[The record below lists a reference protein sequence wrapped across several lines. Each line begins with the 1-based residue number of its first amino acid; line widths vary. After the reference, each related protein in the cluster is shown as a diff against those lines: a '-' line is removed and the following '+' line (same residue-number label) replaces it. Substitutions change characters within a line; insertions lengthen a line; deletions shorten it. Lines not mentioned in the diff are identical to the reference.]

1 MQSVRSTVPFA
12 TRFPKSPLLAACL
25 LAVALLACAAPAQ
38 AVKRIYLANDEHT
51 DYFWTADDVTYRA
64 AFLGMLDFYMAQAES
79 TASNPVDSRGRF
91 NADCSLWM
99 WEYERNKTPAQ
110 FARLMNHVRAGD
122 ISMPLNA
129 AVICY
134 GGSPAEAVLRSMY
147 YAGRLERRFALRFP
161 LAVAME
167 NQTLP
172 GGLVSL
178 WAGSGAKYSWRGV
191 CGCASRTAYTPRPR
205 EIYRWTGPDGQSV
218 TMKWNTMTNGTTG
231 IGGYLEA
238 SSLGSM
244 VTYLESNTFASVWPY
259 TDVSAAFG
267 YGGDALDTRTTGFLT
282 ASAQKS
288 TPNRRVIV
296 SNETD
301 FFEDFLATY
310 GASLPTFSGSFGNEW
325 ELYQASMG
333 NTTARFR
340 RAVEKLRTAEALATI
355 ATANHPAFMTGRE
368 TARDKAFMAAGLYY
382 EHDWTADGPVARTT
396 RAQFQRDQLALMET
410 YVNTLQADALASV
423 AADVATAGTGER
435 HLVFNPLSWERT
447 DFADLTTSVAAPR
460 RVVDVASGAEVPS
473 QTLSSGVVR
482 ILASAVPSVG
492 YRVYEVQPQ
501 AAAAWAAAAAV
512 TLPGFDNGLYGVTLG
527 NRGHLTSVVDH
538 RDADRNLVASG
549 SALNDLASGTGTV
562 TLESAGPVSATLRV
576 SPASTPAHTTR
587 VTLYAGVD
595 RVDVENTITANF
607 TGQSEYFSKFN
618 LASPTVRHEEV
629 GMIATAARAANGGD
643 YADANARTDYLS
655 FGHFADFSEATR
667 GVTMSNADCSF
678 FQLGASTTT
687 TLDAG
692 SPQIRAVVGMQ
703 VDGTSYGILNQGG
716 DTQFLNR
723 FALRR
728 HGAYDPAAAMR
739 FSLEHQN
746 PFVTARLTGTPA
758 GPLPADTLCFVRMP
772 SPDVLLWALKPAEDG
787 ASAGTIARV
796 WNLANAPRT
805 FSLSLPTLSEIV
817 ATRTTHIETDLSGGV
832 ADGGVMSDALERQQ
846 MATYRI
852 LPAPLPTDTGAGVS
866 GRVHGLSVF
875 PNPSAR
881 LANAT
886 IAFRVTQRGA
896 VRVRVMDVRGA
907 VVATLHDGV
916 LEAGDQQLA
925 WDRRDAAGRAL
936 RSGVYFVVAESGGRR
951 VTRRLAVLD

>member
-1 MQSVRSTVPFA
+1 MKSVRYAVPFA
-12 TRFPKSPLLAACL
+12 ARFPRAAL
-25 LAVALLACAAPAQ
+25 IAVCAATAALLACVAPAH

-51 DYFWTADDVTYRA
+51 DYFWTANDVTYRA

-110 FARLMNHVRAGD
+110 FTRLMNHVRDGN
-122 ISMPLNA
+122 ISMPLNN
-129 AVICY
+129 AVLCY

-191 CGCASRTAYTPRPR
+191 CGCATRTTYAPRPR
-205 EIYRWTGPDGQSV
+205 EIYQWAGPDGRSV
-218 TMKWNTMTNGTTG
+218 TMKWNTMTNGTNF

-238 SSLGSM
+238 SSLGNM
-244 VTYLESNTFASVWPY
+244 VTYLESAPFTSVWPY
-259 TDVSAAFG
+259 ADVSAAFG

-282 ASAQKS
+282 TSAQKS
-288 TPNRRVIV
+288 NATRRVIV
-296 SNETD
+296 SNEVD

-310 GASLPTFSGSFGNEW
+310 GSQIPTFSGSFGNEW

-340 RAVEKLRTAEALATI
+340 RSLEKLRTAEALAAI
-355 ATANHPAFMTGRE
+355 ATSRHPAFMTGRE

-410 YVNTLQADALASV
+410 YVNALQTDALASV
-423 AADVATAGTGER
+423 AADVANAGSGER
-435 HLVFNPLSWERT
+435 HLVFNPLSWART
-447 DFADLTTSVAAPR
+447 DFADLTTNVAAPR
-460 RVVDVASGAEVPS
+460 RVIDVASGAEVPS
-473 QTLSSGVVR
+473 QTISTGVVR
-482 ILASAVPSVG
+482 ILASGVPSVG
-492 YRVYEVQPQ
+492 YRVYEVQAQ
-501 AAAAWAAAAAV
+501 AAASWPAAATV
-512 TLPGFDNGLYGVTLG
+512 TLPVFDNGLYGVTLG

-549 SALNDLASGTGTV
+549 SWLNDLATGTGTV

-576 SPASTPAHTTR
+576 APASTPAHTTR

-595 RVDVENTITANF
+595 RVDIENTITANF
-607 TGQSEYFSKFN
+607 TGLSEYFSRFN
-618 LASPTVRHEEV
+618 LTSPTVRHEEV

-703 VDGTSYGILNQGG
+703 VDGSSYGILGQGG

-746 PFVTARLTGTPA
+746 PFVTARLTGTAA

-772 SPDVLLWALKPAEDG
+772 SPDVLLWALKPAEEG

-796 WNLANAPRT
+796 WNLANAQRT
-805 FSLSLPTLSEIV
+805 FSLSLPSQPEIV
-817 ATRTTHIETDLSGGV
+817 VTRTTHIETDLNGVV
-832 ADGGVMSDALERQQ
+832 ADGGVLSDVLEKQQ
-846 MATYRI
+846 LATYRI
-852 LPAPLPTDTGAGVS
+852 LPAPLPTDTGAS
-866 GRVHGLSVF
+866 PAGRVRDLSVF
-875 PNPSAR
+875 PNPSPH

-886 IAFRVTQRGA
+886 VAFRVTQRGP

-907 VVATLHDGV
+907 VVATLHDGP

-925 WDRRDAAGRAL
+925 WDRHDASGRAL